1 MACRGGVKNVI
12 RLNVSMGIS
21 GAMQPIQ
28 RDEDLAGGPN
38 GSRGRDWTTSK
49 RGGKTIPMF
58 FKGHA
63 NMSVVDEHL
72 T

>member
-1 MACRGGVKNVI
+1 MGV
-12 RLNVSMGIS
+12 SE
-21 GAMQPIQ
+21 AMQLIE

-38 GSRGRDWTTSK
+38 SSRGRDWATIK
-49 RGGKTIPMF
+49 RSGKTIPMF